1 MIEHYNNDVLP
12 RICEYEDILLR
23 QGPKAAPEVQK
34 KEFYAIMSFEQPII
48 STPIGSLII
57 GSKLDADISA
67 KNCRLA
73 FYGRI
78 VKILKKDEGLEQF
91 KIAKPK

>member
-1 MIEHYNNDVLP
+1 M
-12 RICEYEDILLR
+12 
-23 QGPKAAPEVQK
+23 
-34 KEFYAIMSFEQPII
+34 
-48 STPIGSLII
+48 I

-78 VKILKKDEGLEQF
+78 VKVLKKDEGLEQF
-91 KIAKPK
+91 KIAKPKQRMGGIEKVVDTYTLLGKDLFSKETPI